1 MPTYSTNKKNASRFR
16 SPTALRA
23 HPCSCE
29 YRARS
34 LFHRNQPS
42 HFRRYSLLLLLL
54 PPTLLLHF
62 HYHTVCF
69 SPAPATLSRLQ
80 HFTSIVGVM
89 GTFKNSR
96 LAAFVGWTISL
107 TIIAMNVY
115 LVYVTFQSFGLVKWA
130 IGLVVTASIIYVI
143 FVFYL
148 MLGPV
153 LHIGSLR
160 HLYKVGGSITCLV
173 WGCGATSLSI
183 VRRVD

>member
-1 MPTYSTNKKNASRFR
+1 
-16 SPTALRA
+16 
-23 HPCSCE
+23 
-29 YRARS
+29 
-34 LFHRNQPS
+34 
-42 HFRRYSLLLLLL
+42 
-54 PPTLLLHF
+54 
-62 HYHTVCF
+62 
-69 SPAPATLSRLQ
+69 
-80 HFTSIVGVM
+80 M